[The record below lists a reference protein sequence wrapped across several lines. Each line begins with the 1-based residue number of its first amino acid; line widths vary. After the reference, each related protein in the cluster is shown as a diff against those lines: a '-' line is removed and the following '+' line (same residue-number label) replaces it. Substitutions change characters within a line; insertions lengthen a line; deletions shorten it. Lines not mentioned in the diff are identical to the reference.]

1 MGCKKEVVFPMLF
14 FLLSFKYLEVPELL
28 IFPTEIDSDM
38 IGVFDALATY
48 SMMSHCSGEL
58 LSGTGSGGILKEELG
73 GASFKYAFE
82 STDRMQLIAVSK
94 SVSAPSY
101 LGDAF
106 PPVTKILSC
115 RATVFMDLLLFRRN
129 LQMGFVSAED
139 KCDGC
144 KVHMGYD
151 RNFAALAPY
160 FQTSNH
166 LVEKDKDLAVVGAS
180 AGAVLAIFGAIELQ
194 GENLPIKAVQTLGM
208 PRPGNKAFSSYVT
221 DLADFTTFSLT
232 YYRDPM
238 PHIPPTF
245 LGYRQ
250 ATSNY
255 AWVYR
260 PVAFQGTDSFART
273 TGFFKSASLSMDHYI
288 ANKVFFFR
296 VTDHLMYFA
305 TKAVLENARSVDDAL
320 TACGQYADEI
330 LKETHTSDLFYF

>member
-1 MGCKKEVVFPMLF
+1 MLF

-28 IFPTEIDSDM
+28 LFPMEIDSDM

-48 SMMSHCSGEL
+48 SMMSHCSGEV
-58 LSGTGSGGILKEELG
+58 LSGTGSGGILKEALG

-106 PPVTKILSC
+106 PPVTKVVSC

-144 KVHMGYD
+144 KVHTGYD

-160 FQTSNH
+160 FQTSNN
-166 LVEKDKDLAVVGAS
+166 LVDGTEDLAVVGAS
-180 AGAVLAIFGAIELQ
+180 AGAVLAIFGAIELE
-194 GENLPIKAVQTLGM
+194 GEDVPIKAVQTLGM
-208 PRPGNKAFSSYVT
+208 PRPGNKAFSSYVMDIAT
-221 DLADFTTFSLT
+221 FTTFSLT

-238 PHIPPTF
+238 PHIPPTI

-250 ATSNY
+250 ASSNY

-260 PVAFQGTDSFART
+260 PVAYQGKDSLART
-273 TGFFKSASLSMDHYI
+273 TGFFKSAKTPMDHYL

-305 TKAVLENARSVDDAL
+305 TKALMAEARSVDDAL